1 MWRLIKQTL
10 TVLLALILPS
20 EAWSQAQQQFPVV
33 PPVAQPNSMPQFNP
47 QSGLPADAEGD
58 KLRLN
63 YVLDSSDQIL
73 IRVPQAEELNEKAFK
88 IENDGNVY
96 LPLVGTLRAAGKT
109 VQQFEAELVQQISMY
124 YRSPSVIVTVI
135 QYRSDPVIFIGA
147 FRSPGI
153 YPLQGRRTLV
163 EMLTTLGG
171 LQPNASRRLRI
182 TRRMEWGRIPLPE
195 ATEDSE
201 RNVSTVDISVNR
213 LLETVNPQEDIVLQP
228 YDVIRVGAEEMVYLN
243 GQVSKAYPLN
253 DRDSITVL
261 QLISLSGGLPNNA
274 ALDKARVLR
283 PVLDTNR
290 RAEIPL
296 NVADIIDGKANDF
309 PLLPNDVLFIPPGK
323 NTGRTIGRFIGAIV
337 PGIVISMIYVAIRDN

>member
-10 TVLLALILPS
+10 ALLLAAMLPS
-20 EAWSQAQQQFPVV
+20 QAWGQAQQPINPAVV
-33 PPVAQPNSMPQFNP
+33 QPNSAPRFNP

-63 YVLDSSDQIL
+63 YVLDANDQIL

-88 IENDGNVY
+88 IENDGKAY
-96 LPLVGTLRAAGKT
+96 LPLVGALSAAGKT
-109 VQQFEAELVQQISMY
+109 VQQFEAELVQQISVY
-124 YRSPSVIVTVI
+124 YRSPSVTVTVI

-171 LQPNASRRLRI
+171 LQPGASRRLKI

-195 ATEDSE
+195 AIEDPE

-243 GQVSKAYPLN
+243 GEVSKAYPLN

-261 QLISLSGGLPNNA
+261 QLISLSGGLPSTA

-296 NVADIIDGKANDF
+296 NVADIIHGKANDF

-323 NTGRTIGRFIGAIV
+323 NRGRTIARFIGAIV